1 MSVVALVAVT
11 IPGKPIPLVGVV
23 VTGQQVYVQA
33 EAQEVQVVIPHLVAP
48 LVAVLVQLMLMATP
62 VKTELLF
69 VVILAESKTL
79 GMNARHTLGSV
90 EAKQLV

>member
-1 MSVVALVAVT
+1 MT
-11 IPGKPIPLVGVV
+11 ILGKPILLVGVV
-23 VTGQQVYVQA
+23 VTGQQVCVQA
-33 EAQEVQVVIPHLVAP
+33 EVQAVQVVTPHLVAP

-79 GMNARHTLGSV
+79 GMNTKHTLRSV
-90 EAKQLV
+90 KAKQLV